1 MKKLKNLKIL
11 VIVVVITITLTFV
24 AATNGGYSSGLF
36 KPQIIKHK
44 HMDND
49 NLYEL
54 LTSDGAWSG
63 TADGKV
69 VTPSGDT
76 FTPFAAWNGT
86 IRTDPYHNEQIITG
100 DWTDSLH
107 NAYGKFNGTLDAND
121 SVYGSWWTISPVDP
135 NGNPISGP
143 WKGKFD
149 EPVQDSMLGKWYY
162 SDQNAT
168 ADGHIYGKRD

>member
-24 AATNGGYSSGLF
+24 AATNGGYSRGLF
-36 KPQIIKHK
+36 KPQIVKHK

-63 TADGKV
+63 TAGGEV

-76 FTPFAAWNGT
+76 FTPFAAWRGT
-86 IRTDPYHNEQIITG
+86 IRTYNNIQTITG
-100 DWTDSLH
+100 DWTDTMH
-107 NAYGKFNGTLDAND
+107 NAYGKFNGTLDDND
-121 SVYGSWWTISPVDP
+121 SVSGSWWTISPVDS

-149 EPVQDSMLGKWYY
+149 EPVQNEMRGKWYY
-162 SDQNAT
+162 YTPTDT
-168 ADGHIYGKRD
+168 AHGDIYGERD